1 MDDPFES
8 GATATLSEEHL
19 TSPGSAVGTAATL
32 SDHSTFRRARIGQT
46 RSELV
51 VDLKDLRRFSLT
63 WVGAW
68 SGLAPDGSSLFVRD
82 LSTDDIYSLDLE
94 LP

>member
-1 MDDPFES
+1 MVAGRELSLLWHYFHRRFDPS
-8 GATATLSEEHL
+8 G
-19 TSPGSAVGTAATL
+19 V
-32 SDHSTFRRARIGQT
+32 GQT

-51 VDLKDLRRFSLT
+51 VDLKDLCRYSLT
-63 WVGAW
+63 LVGAW

-82 LSTDDIYSLDLE
+82 LSTDEIFSLDLE